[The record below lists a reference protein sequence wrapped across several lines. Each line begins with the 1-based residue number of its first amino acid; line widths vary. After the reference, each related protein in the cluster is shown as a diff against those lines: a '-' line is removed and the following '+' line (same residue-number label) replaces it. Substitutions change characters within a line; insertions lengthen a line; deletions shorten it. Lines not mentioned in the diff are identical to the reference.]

1 MLNQIPE
8 LMEMALILKIIH
20 LRENFM
26 GIHLLTSLAQ
36 ISKTL
41 IVSKPSYSKIM
52 HFIENCLERR
62 LLI

>member
-1 MLNQIPE
+1 
-8 LMEMALILKIIH
+8 MEMALILQNTH

-36 ISKTL
+36 LSKTL

-62 LLI
+62 ILI